1 MAVYVKSAK
10 DLLAK
15 FKPNEKQKKK
25 KNLSISIDV
34 EMFNK
39 LDYLST
45 QTNTSKN
52 EIINNALMNFGLNEI
67 EVPNKK
73 VSEN

>member
-10 DLLAK
+10 ELLAK
-15 FKPNEKQKKK
+15 HNSNEKQKKK
-25 KNLSISIDV
+25 KNLSISVDV
-34 EMFNK
+34 EMFDK
-39 LDYLST
+39 LNYLST

-52 EIINNALMNFGLNEI
+52 EIINNALINFGLNEI
-67 EVPNKK
+67 VVPNKK